1 MVVSDIKSIAEG
13 FGESIA
19 EGFGEGIK
27 PLLETMV
34 SLDYANTA
42 LVSAL
47 VKHLIDEGVVDL
59 DKYLD
64 SSKHY
69 EELLKEGFLE
79 QDPESESAQQ
89 SMMMLEKVFTGHR
102 NNLTKSE

>member
-1 MVVSDIKSIAEG
+1 MSDIK
-13 FGESIA
+13 SIA

-47 VKHLIDEGVVDL
+47 VKYLIDEGVVDL

>member
-1 MVVSDIKSIAEG
+1 MHKKEMVVSDIK
-13 FGESIA
+13 SIA

>member
-1 MVVSDIKSIAEG
+1 MSDIK
-13 FGESIA
+13 SIA

-89 SMMMLEKVFTGHR
+89 SMMMLEKVFSGHR

>member
-1 MVVSDIKSIAEG
+1 MSDIK
-13 FGESIA
+13 SIA

>member
-1 MVVSDIKSIAEG
+1 MSDI
-13 FGESIA
+13 ESIA
-19 EGFGEGIK
+19 KGFREGIK

-34 SLDYANTA
+34 SLDYANSA

-59 DKYLD
+59 DKYLE
-64 SSKHY
+64 SNKHY

-89 SMMMLEKVFTGHR
+89 NVMMLEKIFTGHR
-102 NNLTKSE
+102 SDLTKSE

>member
-1 MVVSDIKSIAEG
+1 MHKKEMVVSNI
-13 FGESIA
+13 ESIA
-19 EGFGEGIK
+19 EGFGEGFK

-34 SLDYANTA
+34 SLDYANTV

-79 QDPESESAQQ
+79 QDPESETAKRDV
-89 SMMMLEKVFTGHR
+89 MILEKVFTGHR
-102 NNLTKSE
+102 SDLTKSE

>member
-1 MVVSDIKSIAEG
+1 MSNI
-13 FGESIA
+13 ESIA
-19 EGFGEGIK
+19 EGFGEGFK

-89 SMMMLEKVFTGHR
+89 NVMMLEKTFAGHR
-102 NNLTKSE
+102 SDLAKPE